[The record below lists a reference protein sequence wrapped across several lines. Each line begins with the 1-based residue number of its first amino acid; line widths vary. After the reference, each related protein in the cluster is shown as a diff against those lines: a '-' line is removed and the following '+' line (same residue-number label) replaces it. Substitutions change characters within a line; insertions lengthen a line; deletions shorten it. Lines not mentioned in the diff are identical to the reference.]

1 MFRFEHVELLWL
13 LALLP
18 AFYLLYVYF
27 RWKRKKNLE
36 LFGDPAT
43 VARLMPN
50 TSKYKPTVKMII
62 FLFASA
68 LFIVGVANPQFG
80 TKLQEVKRKGVEVM
94 IALDVSNSMLAEDL
108 KPNRLERAKQ
118 AVSRLIDKLENDRI
132 GIVVFAGDAFLQL
145 PLTTDFSAAKLLL
158 AGINTEMIKTQGTA
172 LGSAIKLSMDSFS
185 KDNKKQKALIIISDG
200 ENHEDDALGMA
211 KKALENNV
219 IIHTI
224 GMGLEDGAPIPK
236 YRNGQVDSY
245 YKDNAGNTVISKL
258 NAGMLSQIAEI
269 GGGRFTRAS
278 LANMELS
285 DLLDEIAG
293 MEKQEFASKEYT
305 DYISRYMYF
314 ILPALLL
321 LILEFMLSESKNRLL
336 TSMNLFGGEE
346 K

>member
-1 MFRFEHVELLWL
+1 MFRFEHIELLWL
-13 LALLP
+13 LAVLP
-18 AFYLLYVYF
+18 AIYLLYVYF

-36 LFGDPAT
+36 KFGDSAT
-43 VARLMPN
+43 VARLMPS
-50 TSKYKPTVKMII
+50 TSKYKPTVKMIL

-68 LFIVGVANPQFG
+68 LFIVGMANPQFG

-118 AVSRLIDKLENDRI
+118 AVSRLIDKLETDRI
-132 GIVVFAGDAFLQL
+132 GIVVFAGDAYLQL
-145 PLTTDFSAAKLLL
+145 PLTTDYAAAKLLL
-158 AGINTEMIKTQGTA
+158 SSITTDMIETQGTA
-172 LGSAIKLSMDSFS
+172 LGSAIEMSMDSFS

-200 ENHEDDALGMA
+200 ENHEDDAVGMA
-211 KKALENNV
+211 QKALEKNI

-224 GMGLEDGAPIPK
+224 GMGLEDGAPIPI
-236 YRNGQVDSY
+236 YRNGEIASY
-245 YKDNAGNTVISKL
+245 YKENDGSTVISKL
-258 NAGMLSQIAEI
+258 NASMLSQLAEV
-269 GGGRFTRAS
+269 GGGRFTRAT

-293 MEKQEFASKEYT
+293 MEKQEFGSKEYT
-305 DYISRYMYF
+305 DYVSRYMYF

-321 LILEFMLSESKNRLL
+321 FILEFMLSESKNRLL
-336 TSMNLFGGEE
+336 TSMNLFGGEG